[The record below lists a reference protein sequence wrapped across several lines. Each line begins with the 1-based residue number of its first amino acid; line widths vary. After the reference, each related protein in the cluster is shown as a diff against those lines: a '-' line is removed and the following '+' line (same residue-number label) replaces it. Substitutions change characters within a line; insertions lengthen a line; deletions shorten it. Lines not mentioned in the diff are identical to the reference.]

1 MTAVAHALPSTGV
14 WAELRGQEQ
23 VVEQLRRAAQSG
35 TPTHAW
41 LFTGPPGSGRSNAA
55 RAFADKLHRIETLN
69 VTPDLA
75 AAISGAL
82 RPRTPPA

>member
-1 MTAVAHALPSTGV
+1 MGAAEADAERARLDAVGGTDPALLY
-14 WAELRGQEQ
+14 AL
-23 VVEQLRRAAQSG
+23 
-35 TPTHAW
+35 
-41 LFTGPPGSGRSNAA
+41 AA